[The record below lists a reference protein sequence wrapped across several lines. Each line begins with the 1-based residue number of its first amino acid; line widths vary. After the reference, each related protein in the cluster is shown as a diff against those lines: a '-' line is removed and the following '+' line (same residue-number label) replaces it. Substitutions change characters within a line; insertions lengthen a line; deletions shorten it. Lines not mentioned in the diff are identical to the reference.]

1 MTQPPRNALKKVWFW
16 FRVLESLL
24 ILSFALAVTIK
35 AILDGKSG
43 IWKGTPA
50 AAAIVIFFILMCIVG
65 LMEGMQIAAF
75 ALVKLPDEVLQ
86 TYGFAYKNCKLMFSG
101 SNFQA
106 FLIGRQIFVAALMF
120 IVARIATVN
129 VKKGEPTIFGVSE
142 GFQNFIN
149 TGLLGSVILTIIGS
163 LAWRII
169 ASSFPVAFMS
179 NPLIYVILRITLFL
193 DMIGIASASWLLALI
208 NKQVVNYKRD
218 EEYIGHLQA
227 NDLALEQE
235 ETAEAKA

>member
-1 MTQPPRNALKKVWFW
+1 MKNVFFW
-16 FRVLESLL
+16 FRVIESLF
-24 ILSFALAVTIK
+24 ILALALAVTIK
-35 AILDGKSG
+35 AIIDGQSG
-43 IWKGTPA
+43 IWNGTPA

-65 LMEGMQIAAF
+65 MMEGMQIAAF

-101 SNFQA
+101 TNFQA

-120 IVARIATVN
+120 IVAKIATIKLKPGDSN
-129 VKKGEPTIFGVSE
+129 IFGVSN
-142 GFQNFIN
+142 GVQTFLN

-179 NPLIYVILRITLFL
+179 NPLIYVILRICLFL

-208 NKQVVNYKRD
+208 NKQVVNFKRD
-218 EEYIGHLQA
+218 EEYIGSNEENA
-227 NDLALEQE
+227 NDNDLALEE
-235 ETAEAKA
+235 GVDVKA